1 MNDISVIGASG
12 HAKVI
17 IDLIE
22 ELGYLI
28 GNVYDQDF
36 QKDKLLGF
44 KVTHD
49 FIDIPKQ
56 SIIAIGNNLVRKKIA
71 IQFDLELNALIHPKS
86 NVSRYSQIGK
96 GTVVM
101 AGVSINADSVIGKHC
116 IINTNSSIDHEC
128 IIGDF
133 VHVSPNAALAGNVQI
148 GECSHIGIGSCIKQ
162 GVKVGKNCIIGA
174 GAVVIRDVSDGLTI
188 VGNPGKELKKK

>member
-28 GNVYDQDF
+28 GNIYDQDA

-49 FIDIPKQ
+49 FVDIPKQ
-56 SIIAIGNNLVRKKIA
+56 SIIAIGNNVVRKKIA
-71 IQFDLELNALIHPKS
+71 SQYKLELNALLHPRS
-86 NVSRYSQIGK
+86 NVSKYSQIGN

-174 GAVVIRDVSDGLTI
+174 GAVVIRDVSDGMTI
-188 VGNPGKELKKK
+188 IGNPGKELNKN